1 PAPAP
6 APEAKNNETLWVLQ
20 LASFGVRDNADALS
34 KELESMGYNPLIE
47 ILKTDDKPIYRVRL
61 QPVSDRDKLEET
73 AKILNKKLKL
83 STQILQY

>member
-1 PAPAP
+1 MA
-6 APEAKNNETLWVLQ
+6 
-20 LASFGVRDNADALS
+20 F
-34 KELESMGYNPLIE
+34 SMGYNPLIE